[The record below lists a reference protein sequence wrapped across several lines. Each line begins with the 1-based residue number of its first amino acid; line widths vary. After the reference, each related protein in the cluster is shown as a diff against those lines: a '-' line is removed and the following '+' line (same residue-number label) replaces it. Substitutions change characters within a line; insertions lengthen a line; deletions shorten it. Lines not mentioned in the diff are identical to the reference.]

1 MANINELILDILTEW
16 NPGMIPNRVTIG
28 NFGKPNMATPIS
40 QPVNI
45 YKNTYSLANR
55 QRPVQ
60 DNSYSGENRLRAL
73 GGVNPVKATVLGAGP
88 ARDQSVTGQMKVSN
102 ISNYARTF

>member
-1 MANINELILDILTEW
+1 MANINELVLDILTEW

-28 NFGKPNMATPIS
+28 NFGRPNMATPIS

-60 DNSYSGENRLRAL
+60 DNSYSGDNRMRAL
-73 GGVNPVKATVLGAGP
+73 NGIIPEKPIVLGAGP
-88 ARDQSVTGQMKVSN
+88 RRDQAVTGQLPVSN
-102 ISNYARTF
+102 IANYRRV